1 MSDSLNVIACSGS
14 LRRESFN
21 NKLLKVCQSR
31 APDGMNIEIFD
42 QLNDIPV
49 FNQDLLDDSGF
60 PPAVEALREKI
71 AAADGLLISSPE
83 YNHAVSC
90 VTKNWLD
97 WVSRPPDQP
106 FRGKAM
112 AITGAG
118 MGALGTAL
126 GQYSLRHCFVFLDG
140 RIMNQPEVFVSAAHT
155 KFDDDGNLTDEP
167 TLEFVD
173 KFLNAFAAWIPK
185 VSE

>member
-1 MSDSLNVIACSGS
+1 MSDSLNVIAVSGS
-14 LRRESFN
+14 LRKASFN

-31 APDGMNIEIFD
+31 APDGMNIEIYD
-42 QLNDIPV
+42 RMTEIPV
-49 FNQDLLDDSGF
+49 FNQDILDDDGF
-60 PPAVEALREKI
+60 PSAVAELRDKV

-83 YNHAVSC
+83 YNHAVSS
-90 VTKNWLD
+90 VAKNMVD

-106 FRGKAM
+106 FAGKPI
-112 AITGAG
+112 AITGAA

-140 RIMNQPEVFVSAAHT
+140 RIMNQPEVFVGAAHT

-173 KFLNAFAAWIPK
+173 KFLGAFAHWIGK
-185 VSE
+185 VGE

>member
-1 MSDSLNVIACSGS
+1 MSDTLNVVAVSGS
-14 LRRESFN
+14 LRKASFN
-21 NKLLKVCQSR
+21 NKLLNVCQSR

-42 QLNDIPV
+42 QIIDIPI
-49 FNQDLLDDSGF
+49 FNQDVLDDGGF
-60 PPAVEALREKI
+60 PPAVAALREKI

-90 VTKNWLD
+90 VAKNMVD

-106 FRGKAM
+106 FQGKPIAV
-112 AITGAG
+112 TGAA
-118 MGALGTAL
+118 MGGLGTAL

-140 RIMNQPEVFVSAAHT
+140 RVMNQPEVFVGAAHT
-155 KFDDDGNLTDEP
+155 KFDDNGNLTDEP

-173 KFLNAFAAWIPK
+173 KFLGAFAHWMVK
-185 VSE
+185 VGE

>member
-1 MSDSLNVIACSGS
+1 MSDSLNVIAVSGS
-14 LRRESFN
+14 LRKASFN
-21 NKLLKVCQSR
+21 NKLLTVCQGR

-42 QLNDIPV
+42 RMTEIPV
-49 FNQDLLDDSGF
+49 FNQDIIDESGF
-60 PPAVEALREKI
+60 PDAVSALREKV

-90 VTKNWLD
+90 VAKNMVD

-106 FRGKAM
+106 FKGKPIAV
-112 AITGAG
+112 TGAA
-118 MGALGTAL
+118 MGNLGTAL

-140 RIMNQPEVFVSAAHT
+140 RVMNQPEVFVGAAHT
-155 KFDDDGNLTDEP
+155 KFDNDGNLTDEP

-173 KFLNAFAAWIPK
+173 SFLNAFAHWIRK
-185 VSE
+185 VGE